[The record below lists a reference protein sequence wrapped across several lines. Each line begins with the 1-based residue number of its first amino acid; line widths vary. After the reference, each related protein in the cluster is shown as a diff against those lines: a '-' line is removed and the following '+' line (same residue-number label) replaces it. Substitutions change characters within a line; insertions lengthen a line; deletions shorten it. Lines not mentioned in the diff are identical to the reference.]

1 MSKPDVIGLSI
12 VLKLPNKEIHLYE
25 IRPRKDH
32 RGVDLVSDVLWSLFY
47 RTCRERTILC
57 LDFTAD
63 LE

>member
-1 MSKPDVIGLSI
+1 MSKPDVIWLS
-12 VLKLPNKEIHLYE
+12 VVVKLPNKEIHLYE

-32 RGVDLVSDVLWSLFY
+32 RGVDPVSDMLWSLFY